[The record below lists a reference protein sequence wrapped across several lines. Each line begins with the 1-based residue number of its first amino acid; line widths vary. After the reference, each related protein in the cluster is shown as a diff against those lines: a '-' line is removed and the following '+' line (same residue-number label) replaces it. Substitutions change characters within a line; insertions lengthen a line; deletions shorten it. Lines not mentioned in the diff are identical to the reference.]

1 MLELVTYVLNYHS
14 FLPLQTLHVV
24 TRDLDYAISPANGQ
38 ILPNLLPIVP
48 ALCFLFKLADISYR
62 PIVWSTH
69 PYGVENSELLNE
81 D

>member
-24 TRDLDYAISPANGQ
+24 TRDLDYAISLANGQ

-48 ALCFLFKLADISYR
+48 ALCFLFNLADWLQAYS
-62 PIVWSTH
+62 
-69 PYGVENSELLNE
+69 VEHTSIWCAELLNE